1 MIAKTRFAGVI
12 TWVVILLTNIG
23 IIGWLAVG
31 KGVTS
36 LQSQYATLSG
46 PGIVAKYVS
55 AEFTVVVPGRL
66 STTFKS
72 LP

>member
-1 MIAKTRFAGVI
+1 MQFFIFGVPLILMIAKTRFAGVI
-12 TWVVILLTNIG
+12 TWVVILLANIG

-46 PGIVAKYVS
+46 PGIVVHHA
-55 AEFTVVVPGRL
+55 
-66 STTFKS
+66 
-72 LP
+72 